1 MSHSPSELMGSP
13 DELFHWIPGE
23 MIVVVRLP
31 RLPVDT
37 TQDLLIE
44 QVRVQ
49 LNEVLAYYD
58 IVLEHYGTHG
68 RWNESPTMPPV
79 RRRAFFFG
87 LHRKRPLLALF
98 FHTRHLDPRVSD
110 PLPMALTYIH
120 GHLDQLAQVGL
131 NVVSAMP
138 NWLMAAAPVYYVDGG
153 PATPPRPAPILD
165 IAAPPNALVGWRMKL
180 LDQGI
185 LLDAKGADDVLVAV
199 LDTAQ
204 HADRI
209 RSASTRPEL
218 RYNWLL
224 QRLAVDLRNENGS
237 FSVEYDRYPLTN
249 EVHTGRDQR
258 NEARYYFMPD
268 HGLSVAGIIRD
279 IAPRARIRLIRVL
292 NDYGGG
298 DLYAL
303 FAALTDLEREMH
315 SGSLRRVVINLS
327 LNIMPD
333 IRRLPYIWFNH
344 HQWPTTQ
351 LMGVTRVLHHIEEG
365 LRLLFESLH
374 ASGAL
379 IVCAAGNDSWQ
390 STQQNQPPRPP
401 RAPARYDSTLS
412 VAALNSYFAPAQ
424 FSNAASIPPS
434 DTGVATFGGD
444 IYGATDANALPDAVR
459 GVYISPN
466 FPTGEQNTSGWAD
479 WSGSS
484 FSTPIASALGAH
496 LLAQGWSAANIV
508 TKLATGGQERK
519 ADRLFGVAP
528 DAPALLGNII
538 RVQQRFGL

>member
-13 DELFHWIPGE
+13 DELYHWIPGE
-23 MIVVVRLP
+23 MVVIVRLP

-37 TQDLLIE
+37 TQDMLIE
-44 QVRVQ
+44 QVRAQ

-58 IVLEHYGTHG
+58 ITLENYGTYG
-68 RWNESPTMPPV
+68 RWSESPTMPPI

-87 LHRKRPLLALF
+87 LQRKRPLLALF
-98 FHTRHLDPRVSD
+98 FHTRHADARVSD
-110 PLPMALTYIH
+110 ALPMALTYIH
-120 GHLDQLAQVGL
+120 GHLDQLAEVGL

-138 NWLMAAAPVYYVDGG
+138 NWLVSAAPLYYADGG
-153 PATPPRPAPILD
+153 PAIPPRPAPILD
-165 IAAPPNALVGWRMKL
+165 ISAPPNALVGWRMKL
-180 LDQGI
+180 LEQAI
-185 LLDAKGADDVLVAV
+185 PLDTKGADDVLVAV
-199 LDTAQ
+199 LDTA
-204 HADRI
+204 HHPDRI
-209 RSASTRPEL
+209 RSAATRPEL

-224 QRLAVDLRNENGS
+224 QRLATDLRMENGA
-237 FSVEYDRYPLTN
+237 FTVEYDRYPLTN
-249 EVHTGRDQR
+249 DVHTGRDQR

-268 HGLSVAGIIRD
+268 HGLSVAGIVRD

-333 IRRLPYIWFNH
+333 IRRLPYIWFNN

-351 LMGVTRVLHHIEEG
+351 LTGVTRVLGHIEEG

-374 ASGAL
+374 ASGAF
-379 IVCAAGNDSWQ
+379 IVSAAGNDSLQ
-390 STQQNQPPRPP
+390 AIQQDLPPRPP

-412 VAALNSYFAPAQ
+412 VAALNSYFAPAR
-424 FSNAASIPPS
+424 FSNAANIPPS
-434 DTGVATFGGD
+434 DAGVATFGGD
-444 IYGATDANALPDAVR
+444 LYGATDANALPDAVR

-484 FSTPIASALGAH
+484 FSTAIVGALGAH
-496 LLAQGWSAANIV
+496 LLAQGWSAANIM
-508 TKLATGGQERK
+508 TRLAAGGQEHRQEV
-519 ADRLFGVAP
+519 LFGTAP
-528 DAPALLGNII
+528 DAPSLLGNII